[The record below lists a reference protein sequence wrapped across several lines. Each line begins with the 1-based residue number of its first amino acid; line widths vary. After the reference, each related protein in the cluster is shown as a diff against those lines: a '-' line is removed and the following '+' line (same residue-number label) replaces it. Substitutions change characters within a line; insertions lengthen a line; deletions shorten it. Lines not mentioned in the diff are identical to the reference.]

1 MKCPNCGTE
10 NPEGALYCGE
20 CGTKLPLEETAPSE
34 VKEEEKPVE
43 ETAAPAVEAAQTA
56 SEETAES
63 QEKEPALSVMQL
75 HPYSEVQ
82 EEEPAPQPQPEE
94 TPAPMPAP
102 AVEPEEKEEPEEA
115 MEPVIPEAVS
125 EPAPKTKKEVQKE
138 EIKALPRKYRPISML
153 TYFID
158 LLILSFL
165 PYVVGM
171 ILNHFY
177 SAQAEGIWAN
187 LLPVSGPLLH
197 ALVLLFCSFVP
208 RNLNLRNFARAW
220 FLFLLL
226 VIVFLAITGNL
237 ETVIQFLSKFTFS

>member
-34 VKEEEKPVE
+34 GKEEEKPEE

-82 EEEPAPQPQPEE
+82 EEEPAPQPEE

-138 EIKALPRKYRPISML
+138 EIKALPRKYRPISMV

-158 LLILSFL
+158 LLVLSFL

-226 VIVFLAITGNL
+226 VIVFLAVTGNL
-237 ETVIQFLSKFTFS
+237 ETVIQFLSQFTFS